1 MSIWGKVVGG
11 VAGFAFGGPLG
22 AILGAVAGHAVDRA
36 KVAEYTGLQDH
47 GAGTQ
52 ARAVAFTTA
61 VIVLSAKLAKADGQV
76 TRDEVDTFK
85 QIFSIPPDEMV
96 QVGRIWDEARRG
108 TEGYEPY
115 AAQVAEMFAGEPQVL
130 EELLG
135 GLFHIAKADG
145 AVDSAELK
153 MLHHVALIFGFGNH
167 GFERLKTIYL
177 GSESEVDPYEVLGIS
192 RDDSEDEIKSAYRKL
207 SRENH
212 PDALMSKG
220 LPQEFIDLA
229 TEKMAAINVAY
240 DQINKARGMK

>member
-22 AILGAVAGHAVDRA
+22 AILGAVAGHAVDRMKA
-36 KVAEYTGLQDH
+36 AEGVGLSGQ
-47 GAGTQ
+47 GAD

-85 QIFSIPPDEMV
+85 RIFSIPPDEMA
-96 QVGRIWDEARRG
+96 QVGRIWDQARRDA
-108 TEGYEPY
+108 EGYEPY
-115 AAQVAEMFAGEPQVL
+115 AAQVAEMFAGQPQVL

-145 AVDSAELK
+145 AVDPAELR
-153 MLHHVALIFGFGNH
+153 MLRHVALIFGFGEH

-177 GSESEVDPYEVLGIS
+177 GSEAEADPYEVLGVS
-192 RDDSEDEIKSAYRKL
+192 RADSDDEIKSAYRKL

-212 PDALMSKG
+212 PDALMAQG

-229 TEKMAAINVAY
+229 NEKMASINAAY
-240 DQINKARGMK
+240 DKVVKARGMK

>member
-36 KVAEYTGLQDH
+36 KAA
-47 GAGTQ
+47 GAGALQGDGADAQ

-61 VIVLSAKLAKADGQV
+61 VIVLSAKLAKADGNV

-85 QIFSIPPDEMV
+85 RIFSIPPDEMT
-96 QVGRIWDEARRG
+96 QVGRIWDQARRDA
-108 TEGYEPY
+108 EGYEPY
-115 AAQVAEMFAGEPQVL
+115 AAQIAEMFAREPQVL

-145 AVDSAELK
+145 VVDPAELH
-153 MLHHVALIFGFGNH
+153 MLRNVALIFGFGEH
-167 GFERLKTIYL
+167 GFERLKSIYL
-177 GSESEVDPYEVLGIS
+177 GAEAEVDPYEVLGVN
-192 RDDSEDEIKSAYRKL
+192 RGDSDREIKSAYRKL

-229 TEKMAAINVAY
+229 TEKMAAINAAY
-240 DQINKARGMK
+240 DTLEKTRGMK

>member
-1 MSIWGKVVGG
+1 MSIWGKVIGG

-36 KVAEYTGLQDH
+36 KATE
-47 GAGTQ
+47 GAGLLGHGVEAQ

-61 VIVLSAKLAKADGQV
+61 VIVLSAKLAKADGHV

-85 QIFSIPPDEMV
+85 QIFSIPPDEMA
-96 QVGRIWDEARRG
+96 QVGRIWDEARRDA
-108 TEGYEPY
+108 EGYEPY

-145 AVDSAELK
+145 VIDPAELK
-153 MLHHVALIFGFGNH
+153 MLHHVALIFGFGEH

-177 GSESEVDPYEVLGIS
+177 GSESEVDPYEVLGMS
-192 RDDSEDEIKSAYRKL
+192 RGDSDDEIKSAYRKL

-229 TEKMAAINVAY
+229 NEKMAAINAAY
-240 DQINKARGMK
+240 DQVVKARGMK

>member
-1 MSIWGKVVGG
+1 MSIWGKVIGG

-36 KVAEYTGLQDH
+36 KAAEGAALLGH
-47 GAGTQ
+47 GVDAQ

-61 VIVLSAKLAKADGQV
+61 VIVLSAKLAKVDGHV

-85 QIFSIPPDEMV
+85 KIFNIPPDEMA
-96 QVGRIWDEARRG
+96 QVGRIWDEARRDA
-108 TEGYEPY
+108 EGYEPY
-115 AAQVAEMFAGEPQVL
+115 AAQVAEMFAREPQVL

-145 AVDSAELK
+145 VIEPAELQ
-153 MLHHVALIFGFGNH
+153 MLHHVALIFGFGEH

-177 GSESEVDPYEVLGIS
+177 GSEAEADPYEVLGMS
-192 RDDSEDEIKSAYRKL
+192 RGDSNDEIKSAYRKL

-229 TEKMAAINVAY
+229 TEKMAAINAAY
-240 DQINKARGMK
+240 DQVVKARGMK